1 MGRLAVDPVFEE
13 IKRRLVSKEKKKL
26 KKKNRKHEKKN
37 TSELQSLDPNGEKKI
52 KFNPMFLSTMAHTK
66 DLQISYCQKLIS

>member
-1 MGRLAVDPVFEE
+1 M
-13 IKRRLVSKEKKKL
+13 K
-26 KKKNRKHEKKN
+26 KKN
-37 TSELQSLDPNGEKKI
+37 TSELQSLDPNGEKKF